1 MGTAGF
7 LRRDRV
13 LRRHRAG
20 GVNLASDVGDDAV
33 PGGVE
38 DAAAMRCDQ
47 PIDDQAIGLSRAKY
61 RLAIASDRLYRLF
74 TVRRDFDLGGFG
86 GKVFTKAAAR
96 SSQSRKVRTSRGGGS
111 TKT

>member
-13 LRRHRAG
+13 
-20 GVNLASDVGDDAV
+20 NLASDVGDDAAPAV
-33 PGGVE
+33 LK
-38 DAAAMRCDQ
+38 MRPRCVAIS
-47 PIDDQAIGLSRAKY
+47 PSMIRPQALSRAKY

-96 SSQSRKVRTSRGGGS
+96 SSQSRKVRSSRGGGS